1 MKIARVFHA
10 DHGVSP
16 GLIAWAA
23 ESAAPAE
30 GGFFLRT
37 LALPDGEPDLLNG
50 LYGPASGDAPV
61 TEYEVEW
68 RRRSEDRPS
77 SRIAVG
83 RPKRPT
89 RLVTIIGVA
98 STEGVTVFTCYGG
111 PAAEREPGD
120 PSLAGDADAQ
130 ERSRAFWAH
139 HALAD
144 E

>member
-1 MKIARVFHA
+1 MKVYHA
-10 DHGVSP
+10 DHGVSET
-16 GLIAWAA
+16 LLAWAGA
-23 ESAAPAE
+23 PAAPAE

-37 LALPDGEPDLLNG
+37 LTIPDGEADLLNG

-61 TEYEVEW
+61 GDGEVFMAV
-68 RRRSEDRPS
+68 RSQDRPP
-77 SRIAVG
+77 SRMVR

-98 STEGVTVFTCYGG
+98 APDEVTVFTCYGG

-120 PSLAGDADAQ
+120 ASLASDPSGAAAAA
-130 ERSRAFWAH
+130 AFWAE
-139 HALAD
+139 HALAA